1 MSIFDSKNDSDN
13 KNYGEGYATGRGS
26 QDPASYVV
34 DSLFR
39 GFYGNEW
46 NAGYEQGQADAEKYG
61 TKD

>member
-1 MSIFDSKNDSDN
+1 MGIFDTQNDRDN
-13 KNYGEGYATGRGS
+13 ANFKAGYEIGRSS

-39 GFYGNEW
+39 GFYGDEW
-46 NAGYEQGQADAEKYG
+46 NAGYEQGQADAAKYG